1 MNHKYI
7 TLGITVIVAA
17 VAITAIGFAA
27 PQQALAHYSHHHH
40 HHHNNNGEINVNQQT
55 NQANICD
62 NQGLCLNNANN
73 TADISR

>member
-1 MNHKYI
+1 MNHKYM
-7 TLGITVIVAA
+7 TLGIAVIVAA

-27 PQQALAHYSHHHH
+27 PQQVLAHYSHHH
-40 HHHNNNGEINVNQQT
+40 NNNGGIDVNQQT

-62 NQGLCLNNANN
+62 NQALCLNNANN